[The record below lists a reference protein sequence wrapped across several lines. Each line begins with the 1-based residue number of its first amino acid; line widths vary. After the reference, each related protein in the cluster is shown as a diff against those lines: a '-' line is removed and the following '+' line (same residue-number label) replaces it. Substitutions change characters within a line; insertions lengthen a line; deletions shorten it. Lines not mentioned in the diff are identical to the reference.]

1 MDSAFQIM
9 DSGFLTVELGFWIK
23 KPKILNSTRKN
34 FRSFGFHKQKF
45 PGFWNPD
52 SRTWGDLY
60 VESWNFSEIPVVQKF
75 PSGTFILDKYV
86 YMLPQFREQARA
98 TFEPESDL

>member
-23 KPKILNSTRKN
+23 KPKIPD
-34 FRSFGFHKQKF
+34 FGFHKQKF

-52 SRTWGDLY
+52 SFTWGDLY
-60 VESWNFSEIPVVQKF
+60 VESWNFSETVQKF

-98 TFEPESDL
+98 TFEPQSDL